1 VAACGLPP
9 TVHGHHSPMTYDEI
23 KAGAE
28 DAARHLNYQIV
39 GAGQRNTSDEEPVYT
54 FAFAASDG
62 SEASVEFLAER
73 ATVARSGLTAR
84 EFARLEI
91 LDALG
96 VR

>member
-1 VAACGLPP
+1 
-9 TVHGHHSPMTYDEI
+9 MTYDEI

-28 DAARHLNYQIV
+28 DAARQLNYRIV
-39 GAGQRNTSDEEPVYT
+39 GAGQRNASDEEPVYS
-54 FAFAASDG
+54 FAFEASDG
-62 SEASVEFLAER
+62 SGARVEFLAER
-73 ATVARSGLTAR
+73 ATVARSGLTPR

>member
-1 VAACGLPP
+1 LPSTVDGQQAA
-9 TVHGHHSPMTYDEI
+9 MTYDEI

-28 DAARHLNYQIV
+28 DAARQLNYRIV
-39 GAGQRNTSDEEPVYT
+39 GAGQRNTSEEAAVYT

-73 ATVARSGLTAR
+73 ATVTRSGLTPR